1 MPVSREYEEYL
12 LDRLSVCGEVF
23 SRRMFGGLGLYLDG
37 LFFALAADNVLYFK
51 VDETN
56 RDDYE
61 KSGMEPFRPFE
72 AKNATMNYYEVP
84 PEILEDD
91 AELKKWA
98 GKAFEVASRYQ
109 EKKSRR
115 GKRKSGKASK

>member
-61 KSGMEPFRPFE
+61 KSEMEPFRPFE
-72 AKNATMNYYEVP
+72 DKKATMNYYEVP
-84 PEILEDD
+84 PEILDDD

-98 GKAFEVASRYQ
+98 EKAFEVAVRHQ
-109 EKKSRR
+109 EKKSRPS
-115 GKRKSGKASK
+115 KRKSGRASK

>member
-23 SRRMFGGLGLYLDG
+23 SKRMFGGLGLYLDG

-56 RDDYE
+56 REDYE
-61 KSGMEPFRPFE
+61 KFGMEPFRPFE
-72 AKNATMNYYEVP
+72 GKKMAMNYYEVP

-91 AELKKWA
+91 DILRTWA
-98 GKAFEVASRYQ
+98 VKAFEVAVRQ
-109 EKKSRR
+109 QAKKSRPS
-115 GKRKSGKASK
+115 KRKSGKTPK